1 MMRILVAVCLAA
13 ACAACGGGKK
23 TADAGPMDARLEGF
37 DSPDVKCPGSPKC
50 MTRGDGQLKV
60 GAAKRIYTPQNFETY
75 TDENM
80 NRKWDSTEPYT
91 DLNGNGK
98 FDGVWLFGGARAA
111 EGVKTDVEARA
122 IAFVEGDITVVVVY
136 VDAIGLLAGDMD
148 KIRNHPM
155 LAGLDID
162 HIIVG
167 ATHAHDAPDTVGLW
181 GPTATS
187 TGREDFIMNGL
198 YDAAAAAIKDAVTNA
213 QPAQMVI
220 ASTKLINDPSNPMSK
235 TDDWN
240 QDIRDPI
247 IFDPTITIARF
258 VKVSDP
264 SSTIGTLVNWGDHP
278 EVAHFDSSVPA
289 MVTAHYP
296 HWLREHVENGV
307 LKAESKYAATDLAG
321 LGGVTVF
328 VQGALGGQIGSLRG
342 THPPGPEGSGAGSG
356 TYPNVTMESHAMDQ
370 AIGTN
375 AAARALTA
383 LNDSGESVSD
393 LPLTVTS
400 AKYNARIDNTY
411 FHVAFLVKLIGPHDL
426 VGYDSSQP
434 IDENNLPWL
443 PLRATYLQIGP
454 LGLVTAPGELHPE
467 LWVGGY
473 DGSWSWG
480 WPLLNHTVDG
490 SGNPEP
496 NQPDFSKAPAGPY
509 MRELVLAKPGVK
521 YPVLAGLAED
531 YIGYIVPSYN
541 YALDPDNPYIVEA
554 KGDHYEEVYSLGP
567 LVEQHAVH
575 PILQLLQ
582 IP

>member
-1 MMRILVAVCLAA
+1 MMRILVA
-13 ACAACGGGKK
+13 ACVLAACGGGKK
-23 TADAGPMDARLEGF
+23 APDAAVPDARLEGF
-37 DSPDVKCPGSPKC
+37 DSPDIHCPGDPKC

-60 GAAKRIYTPQNFETY
+60 GAAKHTYTPTGFETY
-75 TDENM
+75 TDSNN
-80 NRKWDSTEPYT
+80 NRKYDPGEPFT

-111 EGVKTDVEARA
+111 EDVKTDVEARA
-122 IAFVEGDITVVVVY
+122 LAFTEGDITVVIVY
-136 VDAIGLLAGDMD
+136 IDCIGLLAGDMD
-148 KIRNHPM
+148 KIRNDPR

-162 HIIVG
+162 HIVIG
-167 ATHAHDAPDTVGLW
+167 ATHAHDAPDTIGLW

-187 TGREDFIMNGL
+187 TGREDFVMNGL
-198 YDAAAAAIKDAVTNA
+198 YDAAVSAIKDAVTNA
-213 QPAQMVI
+213 EPAQMVI
-220 ASTKLINDPSNPMSK
+220 ASTKLINDPNNPMSK

-247 IFDPTITIARF
+247 IFDPTLTIARF

-264 SSTIGTLVNWGDHP
+264 NTTIGTLVNWGDHP
-278 EVAHFDSSVPA
+278 EVAHFDSTVPA

-296 HWLREHVENGV
+296 HWLRDHVENGV
-307 LKAESKYAATDLAG
+307 LRSESQYAATDLAG

-356 TYPNVTMESHAMDQ
+356 TYPDITMESHAMDQ

-383 LNDSGESVSD
+383 LQASGESVSD
-393 LPLTVTS
+393 LPLSITS
-400 AKYNARIDNTY
+400 AKFNARIDNTY
-411 FHVAFLVKLIGPHDL
+411 FHVAFLVHLIGPHDL
-426 VGYDSSQP
+426 VGYNADQP
-434 IDENNLPWL
+434 IDEDNLPWL

-454 LGLVTAPGELHPE
+454 LGIVTAPGELHPE

-480 WPLLNHTVDG
+480 WPLLNHTTDG

-496 NQPDFSKAPAGPY
+496 NQPDFTKAPAAPY
-509 MRELVLAKPGVK
+509 MRDLVLAKPGVR

-541 YALDPDNPYIVEA
+541 YVLDPDNPYIVEA

-567 LVEQHAVH
+567 LVEQHAIH